1 MVFLSDNVDKVDLM
15 TFNKFDDDVNEVDD
29 LGLKRH
35 FSLVFLALL
44 QLFLFEYSMLLF
56 NPDGQRS
63 GGPIYFTSL
72 ISSLCQKLYETLLLL
87 LYLLA

>member
-35 FSLVFLALL
+35 FSLVFLAIL
-44 QLFLFEYSMLLF
+44 QLFSFEYSMLLF
-56 NPDGQRS
+56 NPDRQS
-63 GGPIYFTSL
+63 GGAN
-72 ISSLCQKLYETLLLL
+72 LLHKSDFNLMIKII
-87 LYLLA
+87 